1 MGVAEGGAA
10 AMFAMLVTGL
20 TGVAPEL
27 MIVVVVVEVL
37 GDKFISLLPDAPAP
51 EPDTN
56 VITGAALMFG
66 AVVDSAAFAKLGV
79 VMAGMTTGVIVL
91 AVVCGPIAVQ
101 GGPPVH
107 PVMTNCPL
115 TKLRL

>member
-1 MGVAEGGAA
+1 
-10 AMFAMLVTGL
+10 MFAMLVTWL
-20 TGVAPEL
+20 SGVVPEL

-51 EPDTN
+51 EPEPDSN

-66 AVVDSAAFAKLGV
+66 AVVDSAAFEKLV
-79 VMAGMTTGVIVL
+79 VVIAGMTTGVIVL

-107 PVMTNCPL
+107 PVMSNCPL